1 MLYLSAT
8 ADTLD
13 GGADVAD
20 AAAAA
25 APVAP
30 LAVAPPP
37 EGALARPA
45 DPDPPPFPLEEKYF
59 SKGSF
64 GFFFAVAPV
73 ALLDEVLGGATLLV
87 LLATDTELG
96 GCSVAL

>member
-1 MLYLSAT
+1 MYLSAT

-13 GGADVAD
+13 GGAVAD
-20 AAAAA
+20 AAAAAA

-37 EGALARPA
+37 EGARGRP
-45 DPDPPPFPLEEKYF
+45 DLPPPLDEKYF
-59 SKGSF
+59 SNGSF
-64 GFFFAVAPV
+64 GFFAVAPV

-96 GCSVAL
+96 GYSVAL